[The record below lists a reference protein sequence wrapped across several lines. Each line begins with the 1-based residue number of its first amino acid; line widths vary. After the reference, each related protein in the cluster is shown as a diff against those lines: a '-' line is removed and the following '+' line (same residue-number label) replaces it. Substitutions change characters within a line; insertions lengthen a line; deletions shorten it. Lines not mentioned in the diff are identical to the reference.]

1 LENLTLEEL
10 SQIVEQKP
18 WLVENA
24 YCQKLILTAYKH
36 KAIHGKKQVLYSQ
49 VSKSCSTFLIRKTS
63 RKAFATKDQSFL
75 IVTIHKQKKY
85 NHLFLQMKKSKMTLC
100 RSKMSLL
107 SL

>member
-1 LENLTLEEL
+1 M
-10 SQIVEQKP
+10 
-18 WLVENA
+18 
-24 YCQKLILTAYKH
+24 
-36 KAIHGKKQVLYSQ
+36 GR
-49 VSKSCSTFLIRKTS
+49 SKFYTV